1 MRAHWRARRRSTKT
15 RCTACACSAPPKRRS
30 RLIRGRHRM
39 RLLLK
44 APRNFD
50 LSAYL
55 RAWLAKA
62 PKRHGSI
69 KLDIDIDPQSFL

>member
-1 MRAHWRARRRSTKT
+1 V
-15 RCTACACSAPPKRRS
+15 
-30 RLIRGRHRM
+30 RGRHRL

-44 APRNFD
+44 APRAFD

-55 RAWLAKA
+55 REWLHAA

-69 KLDIDIDPQSFL
+69 KLDIDVDPQSFL